1 MNRRG
6 LRARLG
12 RVFAAQ
18 VAVIGLATVVG
29 VYVTRVVVED
39 LLTRRVLDLAA
50 EHSGSSRT
58 PTPRNPCRT
67 PPICAATSPRPASRR
82 RPTILDEENAQ
93 RGHRRTLS
101 RRERP

>member
-39 LLTRRVLDLAA
+39 LLTRRALDLEA
-50 EHSGSSRT
+50 EQSTVWPQDSRNAPVVSASSRWSST
-58 PTPRNPCRT
+58 SSTRNAGM
-67 PPICAATSPRPASRR
+67 AA
-82 RPTILDEENAQ
+82 
-93 RGHRRTLS
+93 H
-101 RRERP
+101 